1 MENSELHSDLYDLV
15 DINDVKINTELPV
28 DERIMDYISQIK
40 NPYRFKC
47 DDIIIN
53 VKFNKHGKLLDDLL
67 AQHLVNKIES

>member
-40 NPYRFKC
+40 LFQPMAEKSKL
-47 DDIIIN
+47 II
-53 VKFNKHGKLLDDLL
+53 L
-67 AQHLVNKIES
+67 KIKEPALK